1 MESRER
7 ETFRCIGWFIM
18 KMKVPLLLVLT
29 VALLLPFMTGCKNPL
44 SDKKNKKL
52 VHEET
57 FYGMGRYVYFWNGK
71 DLNGKYVTPGKYYV
85 VLEVRDFQDQ
95 DYVMAIKGGEE
106 SGRES
111 GFYYFNEIWMT
122 NELGKIEPNPFK
134 IHEGCTITFVLNND
148 ATSKLLIYQD

>member
-1 MESRER
+1 
-7 ETFRCIGWFIM
+7 M
-18 KMKVPLLLVLT
+18 KLRRTLALLLLG
-29 VALLLPFMTGCKNPL
+29 ALLLPLLAGCKNPL

-52 VHEET
+52 VHEEI

-71 DLNGKYVTPGKYYV
+71 DLDDKYVTPGKYYV
-85 VLEVRDFQDQ
+85 VLEVKDFQDQ
-95 DYVMAIKGGEE
+95 DYVTAIKGGEE

-111 GFYYFNEIWMT
+111 GFYYYNEIWLT

-134 IHEGCTITFVLNND
+134 IEEGCTITFVLNND